1 MEDGIKN
8 NNNMISEL
16 NNNIFNK
23 HITNIPIGKKL
34 RVHSTKAPG
43 NSIFWGIAFVQGAS
57 SIAAAC
63 AVVQGYGTGSSARYH
78 ITPILSSSYI
88 LWEYGKDGDMDF
100 LLLITV
106 LILLISHSMNS
117 IKMGLNLLYLILK

>member
-1 MEDGIKN
+1 MFLCF
-8 NNNMISEL
+8 L
-16 NNNIFNK
+16 NSNIFNK

-43 NSIFWGIAFVQGAS
+43 NSIFGGIAFVQGTLSA
-57 SIAAAC
+57 
-63 AVVQGYGTGSSARYH
+63 ARYH

-100 LLLITV
+100 FVTNNCPNIVNFAFYEFNKNGFEFTLLDT
-106 LILLISHSMNS
+106 
-117 IKMGLNLLYLILK
+117 